1 MTSSAPLAVHGG
13 FGRPITRAYVLLV
26 LVLVYT
32 VNFIDRVVISIVQE
46 PIKHE
51 FALTDGQLGLMA
63 GPAFVL
69 FYATLGIPIARLA
82 ERYNRTTILAACTAL
97 WSAMTALCGAATSFP
112 GLFLARIGV
121 GVGEA
126 GCTPP
131 AQSLIT
137 DYFPSAR
144 RSTAIAIYTL
154 GVPAGALLAAF
165 GGGWIAQH
173 LGWRE
178 TFLVLGLP
186 GLALALLAKLT
197 IKEPPRAGPAAR
209 APGFGEALK
218 ILTSKR
224 AFWHTAIGGGLAS
237 FVGYGV
243 GQFTTS
249 FLIRTHGLSLFE
261 ASGTNGILIGVFGG
275 VGIFAAGYIA
285 DRIAR
290 THPGALAWL
299 PALGFLAATPLQIA
313 GYLAGD
319 VMVALAFL
327 AAGMLAQYLYLG
339 AMYAIAQGVS
349 PPRIRATAAAIL
361 ILIVNLIGYGFGPP
375 TIGWLS
381 DVLAAGMMKE
391 AGLAVGA
398 CLSPSPKDAALCA
411 SAAARGLRTA
421 MALGCFV
428 FLWAALHY
436 FLAWR
441 SLRRDWHTE
450 A

>member
-1 MTSSAPLAVHGG
+1 MTSSAPLAAHGG
-13 FGRPITRAYVLLV
+13 FGRPGYRAYVLV
-26 LVLVYT
+26 ILVLVYT
-32 VNFIDRVVISIVQE
+32 FNFIDRVVISIVQE

-82 ERYNRTTILAACTAL
+82 ERFNRTTILAVCTAL

-112 GLFLARIGV
+112 TLFLARIGV

-131 AQSLIT
+131 SQSLIT
-137 DYFPSAR
+137 DYFPHAR

-154 GVPAGALLAAF
+154 GVPLGALLAAF
-165 GGGWIAQH
+165 GGGWIAQN

-178 TFLVLGLP
+178 AFLVLGLP
-186 GLALALLAKLT
+186 GVALALLLKLT
-197 IKEPPRAGPAAR
+197 IKEPPRAGAA
-209 APGFGEALK
+209 AATPGFVAALK
-218 ILTSKR
+218 ILGSKP
-224 AFWHTAIGGGLAS
+224 AFWHVAVGGGLAS

-249 FLIRTHGLSLFE
+249 FLIRIHGLSLFE
-261 ASGTNGILIGVFGG
+261 ASQGTGVLIGVFGG
-275 VGIFAAGYIA
+275 VGIFSAGFVA

-299 PALGFLAATPLQIA
+299 PAIGFLVATPLQML
-313 GYLAGD
+313 GYRVGSLP
-319 VMVALAFL
+319 LAFGLL

-339 AMYAIAQGVS
+339 AMYAVAQGVS

-375 TIGWLS
+375 IIGLLS
-381 DVLAAGMMKE
+381 DFLSSRAMAEVGLTAQMCLAPQPAQAAACVAGSAAG
-391 AGLAVGA
+391 LQ
-398 CLSPSPKDAALCA
+398 
-411 SAAARGLRTA
+411 TA
-421 MALGCFV
+421 MQIGCLI
-428 FLWAALHY
+428 FLWAGFH
-436 FLAWR
+436 FFMAWR
-441 SLRRDWHTE
+441 SLSRDWHAE

>member
-1 MTSSAPLAVHGG
+1 MTSPAPLAAHAG
-13 FGRPITRAYVLLV
+13 FGRPGYRAYVLLV

-46 PIKHE
+46 PIKRE
-51 FALTDGQLGLMA
+51 FALTDAQLGLMA

-82 ERYNRTTILAACTAL
+82 ERFSRTTILTACTAL
-97 WSAMTALCGAATSFP
+97 WSAMTALCGAAVSFP
-112 GLFLARIGV
+112 TLFMARIGV

-137 DYFPSAR
+137 DYFPPAR

-154 GVPAGALLAAF
+154 GVPVGALLAAF
-165 GGGWIAQH
+165 GGGWVAQH

-178 TFLVLGLP
+178 TFVVLGLP
-186 GLALALLAKLT
+186 GLALALLVKLT
-197 IKEPPRAGPAAR
+197 IKEPPRAGAASR
-209 APGFGEALK
+209 TPRFVEALR
-218 ILTSKR
+218 ILAAKP
-224 AFWHTAIGGGLAS
+224 AFWHAAIGGGLAS

-261 ASGTNGILIGVFGG
+261 ASGGNGILIGVFGG
-275 VGIFAAGYIA
+275 IGIFSAGFIA
-285 DRIAR
+285 DRLAR

-299 PALGFLAATPLQIA
+299 PALGFLAAAPLQIG
-313 GYLAGD
+313 GYLAED
-319 VMVALAFL
+319 VRVALAFL

-361 ILIVNLIGYGFGPP
+361 ILVVNLIGYGFGPP
-375 TIGWLS
+375 AIGWLS
-381 DVLAAGMMKE
+381 DFIATDWILDAGLNTFACQEPSAQDAATCAAAAAG
-391 AGLAVGA
+391 GLQQ
-398 CLSPSPKDAALCA
+398 
-411 SAAARGLRTA
+411 A
-421 MALGCFV
+421 MAIGCLV
-428 FLWAALHY
+428 FLWAALHV

-441 SLRRDWHTE
+441 SLSRDWHAE